1 MKNENKEVKVKEV
14 ESKEV
19 ELVKNSNLSSFMDYL
34 VRNNK
39 QIRADRAEVIAEDTE
54 IIFKRTIEDIELRIK
69 KLSRER
75 ENMLDLSPDHALS
88 LKLAEDFNANDF
100 VTKDLKIGVEIRNEE
115 IRLEIAKKRY
125 NYLFGGLI

>member
-1 MKNENKEVKVKEV
+1 MESENREVKAVNT
-14 ESKEV
+14 
-19 ELVKNSNLSSFMDYL
+19 ELVKRDSDLSIFMDYL

-39 QIRADRAEVIAEDTE
+39 QIRTDRAEVIAEDTQ

-88 LKLAEDFNANDF
+88 LKLAENFSAVDF
-100 VTKDLKIGVEIRNEE
+100 VNKDLKLGVEIRNEE
-115 IRLEIAKKRY
+115 IRLEIAKNRY
-125 NYLFGGLI
+125 NHLFGEI

>member
-1 MKNENKEVKVKEV
+1 MDEKEIKTVNTEIVKR
-14 ESKEV
+14 ESD
-19 ELVKNSNLSSFMDYL
+19 LSIFMDYL

-39 QIRADRAEVIAEDTE
+39 QIRIDRAEVIAEDTQ

-69 KLSRER
+69 KLNRER

-88 LKLAEDFNANDF
+88 LKLAEDFSAVEF
-100 VTKDLKIGVEIRNEE
+100 VDEDLKLGVEIRNEE

-125 NYLFGGLI
+125 NHLFGEI

>member
-1 MKNENKEVKVKEV
+1 MADKEVVVKEG
-14 ESKEV
+14 
-19 ELVKNSNLSSFMDYL
+19 ELVKADNLSSFMDYL

-69 KLSRER
+69 KLRRER

-88 LKLAEDFNANDF
+88 LKLAENFSATEF
-100 VTKDLKIGVEIRNEE
+100 VNKDLIIGVEIRNEE

-125 NYLFGGLI
+125 NYLFGGMQ

>member
-1 MKNENKEVKVKEV
+1 MAEKEVVVKDA
-14 ESKEV
+14 
-19 ELVKNSNLSSFMDYL
+19 ELVKTDNLSSFMDYL

-39 QIRADRAEVIAEDTE
+39 QIRSDRAEVIAEDTE

-88 LKLAEDFNANDF
+88 LKLAEDFNATDF
-100 VTKDLKIGVEIRNEE
+100 VNKDLKIGVEIRNEE

-125 NYLFGGLI
+125 NYLFGGLA